1 MTCDKIKI
9 NTKIFL
15 SLKFRVSTESN
26 KKIENK
32 DLYNQC
38 IAIILSV
45 NFPLK
50 VEEEKKHKRV
60 KWTYQRTYVMLLM
73 RVGCF
78 SRERVEETATSSF
91 LLCRMRVLIGNPISI
106 FNSMSLVISL

>member
-1 MTCDKIKI
+1 M
-9 NTKIFL
+9 
-15 SLKFRVSTESN
+15 STESN

-106 FNSMSLVISL
+106 KKLEDLELKIPRQRGCGCSRNC